1 MNQDISSVR
10 IYNAPTT
17 HSSSMQAS
25 VVGAPVAG
33 HTCAVHDLNR
43 RSFETKATTKLHI
56 ARVSAAFAAPDAMRA
71 FANSRAGTDVLQIQ
85 ASLSTTGQHVQSS
98 VTNPSLPGPR
108 DCNTAVIIVD
118 HGSRRGASNEMLV
131 EFVDMYRYDAF
142 EG

>member
-1 MNQDISSVR
+1 
-10 IYNAPTT
+10 
-17 HSSSMQAS
+17 MQAS

-43 RSFETKATTKLHI
+43 RSFETKAITKVHS

-71 FANSRAGTDVLQIQ
+71 FANPRAGTAVLQTQ
-85 ASLSTTGQHVQSS
+85 ASLSTSEQHVQIS
-98 VTNPSLPGPR
+98 VTSPLQPGPP

-118 HGSRRGASNEMLV
+118 HGSRREASNEMLV
-131 EFVDMYRYDAF
+131 EFVDMYRYNAF